1 MIDVTQMLIKH
12 EGLRNFVYNDSIGIP
27 TIGVG
32 RNLKSRGI
40 TNAEAMYLLNN
51 DIADFTKQLRDRF
64 YWFDSIHTDAQ
75 AVMLDMCFNM
85 GLAGLLTFTNTLEHI
100 KNEDYKEAAKDMLN
114 SKWAVQVGTRSL
126 ELSDILKN
134 I

>member
-51 DIADFTKQLRDRF
+51 AIDFYK
-64 YWFDSIHTDAQ
+64 HT
-75 AVMLDMCFNM
+75 
-85 GLAGLLTFTNTLEHI
+85 
-100 KNEDYKEAAKDMLN
+100 
-114 SKWAVQVGTRSL
+114 
-126 ELSDILKN
+126 
-134 I
+134 